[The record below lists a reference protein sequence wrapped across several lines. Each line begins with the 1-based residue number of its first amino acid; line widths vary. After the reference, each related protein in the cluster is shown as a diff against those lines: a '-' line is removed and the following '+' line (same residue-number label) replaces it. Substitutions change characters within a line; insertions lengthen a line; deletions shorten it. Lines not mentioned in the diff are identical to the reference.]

1 MGNKS
6 IQEENLGVL
15 VKRVDYNIKKLVE
28 AADNYTKEMNENY
41 TYLFCWYS
49 ESMYKMQFKLAVYR
63 ELREVIN
70 TGVFEEVVTYLASK
84 VEEFTDDLLSRS
96 LRRNSTSEMMN
107 LAHVA
112 EAEVKQEL
120 RRVFKMYV
128 AELKIK

>member
-6 IQEENLGVL
+6 IQEENMDIL
-15 VKRVDYNIKKLVE
+15 VKRVDHSIKKLVK
-28 AADNYTKEMNENY
+28 AADDYTREMNENY
-41 TYLFCWYS
+41 TYFFCWYA

>member
-41 TYLFCWYS
+41 TYFFCWYA

-70 TGVFEEVVTYLASK
+70 TGVFENVVTYLLYK
-84 VEEFTDDLLSRS
+84 VKEFTDDLLSRS

>member
-1 MGNKS
+1 MGNMS

-15 VKRVDYNIKKLVE
+15 VKRVDHSIKKLVE

-41 TYLFCWYS
+41 TYFFCWHA
-49 ESMYKMQFKLAVYR
+49 ESMYKMQFKLAEYR

-70 TGVFEEVVTYLASK
+70 TGVFEEVVTYLTNK
-84 VEEFTDDLLSRS
+84 VEGFTDDLLSRS

>member
-1 MGNKS
+1 
-6 IQEENLGVL
+6 
-15 VKRVDYNIKKLVE
+15 
-28 AADNYTKEMNENY
+28 
-41 TYLFCWYS
+41 
-49 ESMYKMQFKLAVYR
+49 MQFKLAVYR

-84 VEEFTDDLLSRS
+84 VEGFTDDLLSRS

>member
-28 AADNYTKEMNENY
+28 AADNYTKEMKENY
-41 TYLFCWYS
+41 TYFFCWYA

-84 VEEFTDDLLSRS
+84 VEEFTDDLLSRC

>member
-1 MGNKS
+1 MENKS

-15 VKRVDYNIKKLVE
+15 VKRVDCRIKELVE

-41 TYLFCWYS
+41 AYFFCWHA
-49 ESMYKMQFKLAVYR
+49 ESMYKMQIKLAQYR

-70 TGVFEEVVTYLASK
+70 TGLFEEIVTYLTGK
-84 VEEFTDDLLSRS
+84 VEEFTVDLLSRG

-107 LAHVA
+107 LAHVV

-120 RRVFKMYV
+120 RRVFEMFV
-128 AELKIK
+128 RDLKTK